1 MEQAALPTIF
11 DIVGMAVFAI
21 SGAVAAARE
30 RQTFV
35 TVGFFALI
43 TGVGGGSLRDV
54 LIGAP
59 VFWVGNA
66 WAVPVCLV
74 AALLVWFTPERWWNL
89 RLLEWADALGL
100 AAFATFGTIKA
111 LSYGLP
117 PGTAIVMG
125 IVTGCAGG
133 ILRDVLAHQPSILMR
148 PELYVTA
155 AALSSA
161 LAAGCIALGMTAMAA
176 GIAGT
181 AAGFVLRGAAIRWSI
196 ALPAYGRKRD

>member
-1 MEQAALPTIF
+1 
-11 DIVGMAVFAI
+11 
-21 SGAVAAARE
+21 
-30 RQTFV
+30 
-35 TVGFFALI
+35 
-43 TGVGGGSLRDV
+43 
-54 LIGAP
+54 
-59 VFWVGNA
+59 
-66 WAVPVCLV
+66 
-74 AALLVWFTPERWWNL
+74 
-89 RLLEWADALGL
+89 
-100 AAFATFGTIKA
+100 
-111 LSYGLP
+111 
-117 PGTAIVMG
+117 MG

>member
-1 MEQAALPTIF
+1 MQHGCATVEYRRMEQAALPTIF

-66 WAVPVCLV
+66 WAVRV
-74 AALLVWFTPERWWNL
+74 
-89 RLLEWADALGL
+89 
-100 AAFATFGTIKA
+100 
-111 LSYGLP
+111 
-117 PGTAIVMG
+117 PG
-125 IVTGCAGG
+125 GCA
-133 ILRDVLAHQPSILMR
+133 
-148 PELYVTA
+148 
-155 AALSSA
+155 
-161 LAAGCIALGMTAMAA
+161 AGVVHA
-176 GIAGT
+176 
-181 AAGFVLRGAAIRWSI
+181 
-196 ALPAYGRKRD
+196 